1 MEKETSDKMISHN
14 DLRRYITAFDA
25 SFDGIAV
32 IDRDKRILYSN
43 CANAA
48 AYGYASKYELI
59 GKSWQ
64 ALCSEKEMKRFED
77 EIIPLAWK
85 NGRWRGESVGKRR
98 DGTKFH
104 HEISLATL
112 EGLRLVVVV
121 RDLTEHRK
129 TMDDLFSLK
138 LAVENMQI
146 GVTITDRHRKILY
159 VNPSEAEMHGY
170 SVEELMGKDSTIL
183 APPDRW
189 KHIGLDEMTRQFRRE
204 SVNIRK
210 DGSLFPVQLMTDF
223 VTDSEGKIVNIIT
236 TCEEITERK
245 RSEEIIKHKAYYDD
259 LTDLPNRTFFNER
272 LEQAI
277 SKAKGKNSLIAV
289 MFLDLDRF
297 RTINDSLDHN
307 TGDLLIFSVA
317 QRLQCCMRSRDTVTR
332 LGGDE
337 FLIMSPDLKTD
348 QDAVI
353 LAQKILRVMS
363 QAFMLNG
370 HELYVT
376 ASIGISI
383 YPKNG
388 DNVSTLVKNADTS
401 MYYVKSQGRNNY
413 KLYSSAMNAKNLEQL
428 TMENNLHKAL
438 KQKELLLH
446 YQPQIDLNTGQV
458 FSAEALMRWQHPE
471 LGLISPKEFIPLAE
485 ETGLIVPIGKWLI
498 YTACEQLKNWRK
510 KGFYL
515 KRIAVNMSMRQFKL
529 TNLIETIGKTLER
542 TGLDPN
548 SLELEL
554 TESIIMQDPEI
565 AVATLRELSS
575 MGLNI
580 SIDDFGTGY
589 SSLNYLKY
597 LPINRLKIAPNFA
610 AGIGKDSSDEAICK
624 AIITLAHSLNLK
636 VIAEGVETTEQ
647 LEFLRL
653 HECDEVQG
661 YLFSQPLPA
670 EEVSRMFSAE
680 RWQNTSSRQ

>member
-1 MEKETSDKMISHN
+1 VEKETSDKAISHN

-43 CANAA
+43 CANAT

-64 ALCSEKEMKRFED
+64 ALCSEKEMKRLED

-104 HEISLATL
+104 HEISLAAL
-112 EGLRLVVVV
+112 EGMRLVVVV
-121 RDLTEHRK
+121 RDLTEHKK

-146 GVTITDRHRKILY
+146 GVTITDRQRKILY

-170 SVEELMGKDSTIL
+170 SAGELIGKNSTIF
-183 APPDRW
+183 APPDIW
-189 KHIGLDEMTRQFRRE
+189 KHIEPDLLTRQFRRE

-223 VTDSEGKIVNIIT
+223 VTDPDGKIVNIIT

-245 RSEEIIKHKAYYDD
+245 KSEEMIKHKAYYDD
-259 LTDLPNRTFFNER
+259 LTNLPNRMFFNER

-277 SKAKGKNSLIAV
+277 TEAKTKKKMIAV

-297 RTINDSLDHN
+297 RTINDSLGHD
-307 TGDLLIFSVA
+307 TGDLLIYSVA
-317 QRLQCCMRSRDTVTR
+317 QRLQCCVRSRDTVTR

-337 FLIMSPDLKTD
+337 FLIMAPGLKTE
-348 QDAVI
+348 QDAVV
-353 LAQKILRVMS
+353 LAQKILRLMS
-363 QAFMLNG
+363 QAFMLNSR
-370 HELYVT
+370 ELYVT
-376 ASIGISI
+376 ASIGISLH
-383 YPKNG
+383 PKDG
-388 DNVSTLVKNADTS
+388 DNVSTLVKNADTA
-401 MYYVKSQGRNNY
+401 MYYVKSQGKNNY
-413 KLYSSAMNAKNLEQL
+413 RLYSPAMNARNLEYL

-446 YQPQIDLNTGQV
+446 YQPQVDLKTGRV

-471 LGLISPKEFIPLAE
+471 LGLISPIEFIPLAE

-498 YTACEQLKNWRK
+498 YNACEQLKHWRK
-510 KGFYL
+510 EGFCL
-515 KRIAVNMSMRQFKL
+515 QRIAVNMSMRQFKL
-529 TNLIETIGKTLER
+529 TNLLESIGKILER
-542 TGLDPN
+542 TGLDSG
-548 SLELEL
+548 SLEVEL
-554 TESIIMQDPEI
+554 TESIIMQNPEI
-565 AVATLRELSS
+565 TVATLRELSA
-575 MGLNI
+575 MGIYL

-597 LPINRLKIAPNFA
+597 LPLNKLKIAPIFA
-610 AGIGKDSSDEAICK
+610 AGIGKDANDEAICK

-647 LEFLRL
+647 LEFFRA

-661 YLFSQPLPA
+661 YLFSRPLPA
-670 EEVSRMFSAE
+670 EEISRMFSE
-680 RWQNTSSRQ
+680 ESFQETPS